1 LTAALFIPDYARATP
16 AQLLHGIHLAL
27 LALAALTLVSTLV
40 FRTLRSGDG
49 ASVSLHKSGLPAI

>member
-1 LTAALFIPDYARATP
+1 MRRVVV
-16 AQLLHGIHLAL
+16 LAL

-49 ASVSLHKSGLPAI
+49 ASVSLHKAELPAI